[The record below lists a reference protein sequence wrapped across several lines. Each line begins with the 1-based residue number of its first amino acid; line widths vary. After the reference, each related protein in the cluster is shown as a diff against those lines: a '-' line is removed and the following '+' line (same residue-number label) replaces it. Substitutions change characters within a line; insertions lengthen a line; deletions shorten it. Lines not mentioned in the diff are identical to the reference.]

1 MYKVKS
7 QISPLPVQEM
17 FKVHDNVYDLRK
29 KRCWE
34 TSNVR
39 TVHYGTETV
48 LFRGPKRWEMIPVY
62 IKDSTNLNVFKTK
75 RKQWKP
81 LDCTCRLCRTYIH
94 SVHTFI
100 HTQCRI
106 YRLLHIAFIFHLY
119 LG

>member
-7 QISPLPVQEM
+7 QISPSHVQEM
-17 FKVHDNVYDLRK
+17 FKVHNNVYDLRK

-39 TVHYGTETV
+39 TVHYGTKTV
-48 LFRGPKRWEMIPVY
+48 LFRGPKIWKMIPAH

-75 RKQWKP
+75 VKQWKP

-94 SVHTFI
+94 SIGFI
-100 HTQCRI
+100 D
-106 YRLLHIAFIFHLY
+106 
-119 LG
+119 